1 VSAAREPHTGLEE
14 IRTERMTGERL
25 RNHDGDALGGIIRD
39 PRVARTLF
47 PGGPPDAAETQR
59 ILERHVEHWDRNG
72 FGLWLLRDV
81 RSGAVVGRGGLLRQ
95 TIEGRDEV
103 EVGWAIVPER
113 WGEGLATELARA
125 SIALAWER
133 LGLDELISFT
143 LTTNTASRRVME
155 KAGLAYER
163 DIEHVSLPH
172 VLYRL
177 RRC

>member
-95 TIEGRDEV
+95 TI
-103 EVGWAIVPER
+103 
-113 WGEGLATELARA
+113 
-125 SIALAWER
+125 ALAWER